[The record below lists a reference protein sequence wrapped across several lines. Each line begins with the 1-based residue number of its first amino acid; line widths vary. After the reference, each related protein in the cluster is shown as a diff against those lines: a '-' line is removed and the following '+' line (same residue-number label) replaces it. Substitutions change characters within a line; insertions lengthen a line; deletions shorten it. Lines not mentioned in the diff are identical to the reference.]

1 MSRQSWPRV
10 SHGWKMPR
18 LSNFTTMKV
27 GGEPKSMV
35 EVETEAELF
44 DACRNLWATGED
56 WFILGGGS
64 NVVFDDDLS
73 ELNVIRVNS
82 KGIKLTESGDT
93 VLLKVQAG
101 ESWDGLVEYC
111 VENGYAG
118 IEAISG
124 VPGTVGGSPVQNIGA
139 YGQEVSETITRISF
153 LDYRTRDELILE
165 NKDLNFS
172 YRDSDIKRGRLG
184 AIGWV
189 EFKLQKLDGLSVP
202 MASGQITNYLDKP
215 YGSQLPLREVRET
228 VLTLRASKGMVI
240 DSKDPNSVSC
250 GSFFTNP
257 VVNYIKTL
265 EFPEDMQKWKMDDD
279 SFKLSA
285 GWLIENAGI
294 EKGFSLPGSKA
305 KISEKHALAITNSGG
320 ASAAEI
326 MELAR
331 YVQERVAARWGVNL
345 VPEPNLIG
353 FS

>member
-1 MSRQSWPRV
+1 
-10 SHGWKMPR
+10 MPN
-18 LSNFTTMKV
+18 LTKFTTMRV
-27 GGEPKSMV
+27 GGEPKSLV
-35 EVETEAELF
+35 EVSSERELF
-44 DACRNLWATGED
+44 DACHKLWSTGED

-64 NVVFDDDLS
+64 NVVFDDDVS
-73 ELNVIRVNS
+73 DLNVIRVVS
-82 KGIKLTESGDT
+82 KGIEITDSGDS
-93 VLLKVQAG
+93 VLIKAQAG
-101 ESWDGLVEYC
+101 ENWDELVAFC

-153 LDYRTRDELILE
+153 LDYQTREELVLE

-172 YRDSDIKRGRLG
+172 YRDSDIKRGRVG

-189 EFKLQKLDGLSVP
+189 EFRLQKLDGLSVP
-202 MASGQITNYLDKP
+202 MASGQITNYLEKP
-215 YGSQLPLREVRET
+215 YGSQLPLTDVRQT
-228 VLTLRASKGMVI
+228 VLTLRSSKGMVI
-240 DSKDPNSVSC
+240 DSNDPNSVSC

-257 VVNYIKTL
+257 VVDYIKSL
-265 EFPEDMQKWKMDDD
+265 EFPEEMQKWKINDDA
-279 SFKLSA
+279 FKLSA

-305 KISEKHALAITNSGG
+305 AISQKHALAITNTGG
-320 ASAAEI
+320 ATASEI
-326 MELAR
+326 LELAR
-331 YVQERVAARWGVNL
+331 YVQERVGNRWGVNL

>member
-1 MSRQSWPRV
+1 
-10 SHGWKMPR
+10 MPE
-18 LSNFTTMKV
+18 LKNFTTIQV
-27 GGEPKSMV
+27 GGEPKSLI
-35 EVETEAELF
+35 EVSTERELF
-44 DACRNLWATGED
+44 DACKKLWSTGDD

-64 NVVFDDDLS
+64 NVVFDDDVS
-73 ELNVIRVNS
+73 ELNVIRVVS
-82 KGIKLTESGDT
+82 KGIEVTETGDF
-93 VLLKVQAG
+93 VFIKAQAG
-101 ESWDGLVEYC
+101 EGWDELVEYC

-153 LDYRTRDELILE
+153 LDYQTREELILE
-165 NKDLNFS
+165 NEDLNFS
-172 YRDSDIKRGRLG
+172 YRDSDIKRGRVG

-189 EFKLQKLDGLSVP
+189 EFRLQKLDGLSVP

-215 YGSQLPLREVRET
+215 YGSQLPLTDVRET
-228 VLTLRASKGMVI
+228 VLTLRSSKGMVI
-240 DSKDPNSVSC
+240 DPKDPNSVSC

-257 VVNYIKTL
+257 VVDYIKSL
-265 EFPEDMQKWKMDDD
+265 EFPADMQKWKMDDET
-279 SFKLSA
+279 FKLSA

-294 EKGFSLPGSKA
+294 EKGFRLPGSNA
-305 KISEKHALAITNSGG
+305 AISQKHALAITNRGD
-320 ASAAEI
+320 ATAAEI
-326 MELAR
+326 LELAR

>member
-1 MSRQSWPRV
+1 
-10 SHGWKMPR
+10 MPR
-18 LSNFTTMKV
+18 LSNFTTMRV

-44 DACRNLWATGED
+44 DACRKLWSTGED

-64 NVVFDDDLS
+64 NVVFDDDMS

-82 KGIKLTESGDT
+82 KGIELTESEDT

-101 ESWDGLVEYC
+101 ESWDEFVEYC

-153 LDYRTRDELILE
+153 LDYKTREELILE

-184 AIGWV
+184 AISWV

-228 VLTLRASKGMVI
+228 VLTLRSSKGMVI
-240 DSKDPNSVSC
+240 DPKDPNSVSC

-257 VVNYIKTL
+257 VVNYIKSL

-279 SFKLSA
+279 TFKLSA

-305 KISEKHALAITNSGG
+305 KISEKHALAITNAGG

>member
-1 MSRQSWPRV
+1 
-10 SHGWKMPR
+10 MPR

-35 EVETEAELF
+35 DVETEAELF
-44 DACRNLWATGED
+44 DACRRLWSTGED

-82 KGIKLTESGDT
+82 KGIELTESGDT

-153 LDYRTRDELILE
+153 LDYKTREELILE

-240 DSKDPNSVSC
+240 DPKDPNSVSC

-279 SFKLSA
+279 TFKLSA

-305 KISEKHALAITNSGG
+305 KISEKHALAITNAGG

>member
-1 MSRQSWPRV
+1 
-10 SHGWKMPR
+10 MPR
-18 LSNFTTMKV
+18 LSNFTTMRV

-44 DACRNLWATGED
+44 DACRKLWSTGED

-82 KGIKLTESGDT
+82 KGIDMTDRERDT

-101 ESWDGLVEYC
+101 ESWDAFVEYC

-153 LDYRTRDELILE
+153 LDYKTREELILE

-189 EFKLQKLDGLSVP
+189 EFRLQKLDGLSVP

-240 DSKDPNSVSC
+240 DPEDPNSVSC

-265 EFPEDMQKWKMDDD
+265 EFPEEMQKWKMDDD
-279 SFKLSA
+279 TFKLSA

-305 KISEKHALAITNSGG
+305 KISEKHALAITNAGG

>member
-1 MSRQSWPRV
+1 
-10 SHGWKMPR
+10 
-18 LSNFTTMKV
+18 
-27 GGEPKSMV
+27 MV

-44 DACRNLWATGED
+44 DACRKLWSTGED

-82 KGIKLTESGDT
+82 KGIELTESGDT

-153 LDYRTRDELILE
+153 LDYKTREELILE

-189 EFKLQKLDGLSVP
+189 EFRLQKLDGLSVP

-215 YGSQLPLREVRET
+215 YGSQLPLKDVRET

-240 DSKDPNSVSC
+240 DPKDPNSVSC

-257 VVNYIKTL
+257 VVNHIKTL
-265 EFPEDMQKWKMDDD
+265 EFPDQMQKWKMDDD
-279 SFKLSA
+279 TFKLSA

-305 KISEKHALAITNSGG
+305 KISEKHALAITNAGG

>member
-1 MSRQSWPRV
+1 
-10 SHGWKMPR
+10 MPR

-35 EVETEAELF
+35 DVETEAELF
-44 DACRNLWATGED
+44 DACRNLWSTGED

-82 KGIKLTESGDT
+82 KGIELSESGDT

-153 LDYRTRDELILE
+153 LDYRTREELILE

-189 EFKLQKLDGLSVP
+189 EFRLQKLDGLSVP

-240 DSKDPNSVSC
+240 DPKDPNSVSC

-279 SFKLSA
+279 TFKLSA

-320 ASAAEI
+320 ASAVEI

>member
-1 MSRQSWPRV
+1 
-10 SHGWKMPR
+10 MPS
-18 LSNFTTMKV
+18 LSKFTTMRV
-27 GGEPKSMV
+27 GGEPKTFT
-35 EVETEAELF
+35 EVFSERELF
-44 DACRNLWATGED
+44 DTCKELWASGED

-73 ELNVIRVNS
+73 ELNVIRVAS
-82 KGIKLTESGDT
+82 KGIEVSEAGDF
-93 VLLKVQAG
+93 VFIKAQAG
-101 ESWDGLVEYC
+101 EIWDGLVEYC

-153 LDYRTRDELILE
+153 LDYQTREELILE
-165 NKDLNFS
+165 NEDLNFS
-172 YRDSDIKRGRLG
+172 YRDSDIKRGRVG

-189 EFKLQKLDGLSVP
+189 EFKLQKLNGMSVP

-215 YGSQLPLREVRET
+215 YGSQLPLGQVRET
-228 VLTLRASKGMVI
+228 VLKLRSSKGMVV
-240 DSKDPNSVSC
+240 DADDPNSVSC

-257 VVNYIKTL
+257 VVDYVKSL

-279 SFKLSA
+279 TFKLSA

-294 EKGFSLPGSKA
+294 EKGFRLPGSKA
-305 KISEKHALAITNSGG
+305 AISQKHALAITNTGD
-320 ASAAEI
+320 ATAAEI
-326 MELAR
+326 LELAR
-331 YVQERVAARWGVNL
+331 FVQERVASRWGVNL

>member
-1 MSRQSWPRV
+1 MNRQLWPRV

-18 LSNFTTMKV
+18 LSNFTTMRV

-35 EVETEAELF
+35 EVETETELF
-44 DACRNLWATGED
+44 DACRKLWSTGED

-64 NVVFDDDLS
+64 NVVFDDDMS

-82 KGIKLTESGDT
+82 KGIELTESEDT

-101 ESWDGLVEYC
+101 ESWDEFVEYC

-153 LDYRTRDELILE
+153 LDYKTREELILE

-184 AIGWV
+184 AISWV

-228 VLTLRASKGMVI
+228 VLTLRSSKGMVI
-240 DSKDPNSVSC
+240 DPKDPNSVSC

-257 VVNYIKTL
+257 VVNYIKSL

-279 SFKLSA
+279 TFKLSA

-305 KISEKHALAITNSGG
+305 KISEKHALAITNAGG

>member
-1 MSRQSWPRV
+1 MNRQLWPRV

-18 LSNFTTMKV
+18 LSNFTTMRV

-44 DACRNLWATGED
+44 DACRNLWSTGED

-64 NVVFDDDLS
+64 NVVFDDDMS

-82 KGIKLTESGDT
+82 KGIELTESEDT

-101 ESWDGLVEYC
+101 ESWDEFVEYC

-153 LDYRTRDELILE
+153 LDYKTREELILE

-184 AIGWV
+184 AISWV

-228 VLTLRASKGMVI
+228 VLTLRSSKGMVI
-240 DSKDPNSVSC
+240 DPKDPNSVSC

-257 VVNYIKTL
+257 VVNYIKSL

-279 SFKLSA
+279 TFKLSA

-305 KISEKHALAITNSGG
+305 KISEKHALAITNAGG

>member
-1 MSRQSWPRV
+1 MFSMNRQLWPRV

-18 LSNFTTMKV
+18 LSNFTTMRV
-27 GGEPKSMV
+27 GGEPKNMV
-35 EVETEAELF
+35 EVDTEAELF
-44 DACRNLWATGED
+44 DACRKLWSTGDD

-82 KGIKLTESGDT
+82 KGIELTESGDT

-153 LDYRTRDELILE
+153 LDYKTREELILE

-189 EFKLQKLDGLSVP
+189 EFRLQKLDGLSVP

-215 YGSQLPLREVRET
+215 YGSQLPLRDVRET
-228 VLTLRASKGMVI
+228 VLTLRSSKGMVI
-240 DSKDPNSVSC
+240 DPEDPNSVSC

-265 EFPEDMQKWKMDDD
+265 EFPEEIQKWKMDDD
-279 SFKLSA
+279 TFKLSA

-294 EKGFSLPGSKA
+294 ERGFSLPGSSA
-305 KISEKHALAITNSGG
+305 KISEKHAL
-320 ASAAEI
+320 
-326 MELAR
+326 
-331 YVQERVAARWGVNL
+331 
-345 VPEPNLIG
+345 
-353 FS
+353 